1 MEPLRA
7 GRRAGNKD
15 ETMTVGFRVSEHQP
29 PADLALIER
38 AAKLPVANI
47 GDAMNR
53 MQAMRGGFRG
63 FGGRR
68 AVVGPARTVRARSGD
83 NLMLHRAIDLAR
95 PGEVVVCD
103 GGGDLAIAL
112 AGDLM
117 ISHAAKRGIAA
128 LVIDGA
134 VRDLASIAA
143 LDIGVWA
150 RGATPAGPYKDGPGE
165 IGFPV
170 ACGGQVVAPGD
181 LVAADEDGVVVVPRA
196 DAEAVIAA
204 AEAHAAKEAETT
216 AAIAGAGWD
225 RAWVEQTLS
234 AKGCAAAR

>member
-1 MEPLRA
+1 
-7 GRRAGNKD
+7 
-15 ETMTVGFRVSEHQP
+15 MTVGFRVSEHQP
-29 PADLALIER
+29 PSDLALIER

-68 AVVGPARTVRARSGD
+68 AVVGAARTVRARPGD

-117 ISHAAKRGIAA
+117 IGHAAKRGVAA
-128 LVIDGA
+128 LVVDGA

-150 RGATPAGPYKDGPGE
+150 REATPAGPYKD
-165 IGFPV
+165 
-170 ACGGQVVAPGD
+170 AP
-181 LVAADEDGVVVVPRA
+181 AR
-196 DAEAVIAA
+196 
-204 AEAHAAKEAETT
+204 
-216 AAIAGAGWD
+216 
-225 RAWVEQTLS
+225 S
-234 AKGCAAAR
+234 ASPWPAAARSSRRATSSPPTRTGWW

>member
-1 MEPLRA
+1 
-7 GRRAGNKD
+7 
-15 ETMTVGFRVSEHQP
+15 MTVGFRVSEHQP

-53 MQAMRGGFRG
+53 MQSMRGGFRG

-68 AVVGPARTVRARSGD
+68 AVAGSARTVRARPGD

-117 ISHAAKRGIAA
+117 IGHAAKRGVAA
-128 LVIDGA
+128 LVVDGA

-150 RGATPAGPYKDGPGE
+150 RGAPPPDRTRTAPA
-165 IGFPV
+165 
-170 ACGGQVVAPGD
+170 
-181 LVAADEDGVVVVPRA
+181 R
-196 DAEAVIAA
+196 
-204 AEAHAAKEAETT
+204 
-216 AAIAGAGWD
+216 
-225 RAWVEQTLS
+225 S
-234 AKGCAAAR
+234 ASPSPAAARSWRPATSSPPTRTGWW